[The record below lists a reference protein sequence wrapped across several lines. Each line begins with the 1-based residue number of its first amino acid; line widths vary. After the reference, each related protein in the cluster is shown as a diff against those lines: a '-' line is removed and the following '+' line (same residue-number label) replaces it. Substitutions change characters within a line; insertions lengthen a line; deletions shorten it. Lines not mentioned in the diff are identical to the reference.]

1 MNFSVCICVYDKDN
15 HKYLK
20 EALESIYNQ
29 SVKPNQIVLVLDG
42 PINQEL
48 ETVINDYNL
57 LISDEIDFDIIR
69 LNKNK
74 GHGEARKISIENA
87 KHGLIALMDADDISR
102 FNRFEK
108 QIDIFQNNNELSI
121 VGGQILEIDH
131 ASKKSISIRKV
142 PVTDRNI
149 KRNLTIRS
157 PFNQMSV
164 MFKKDDVIKAGN
176 YKEFFHNEDYY
187 LWARMFLEG
196 FTFYNTPEILVDV
209 RINESYK
216 EGANRELY
224 EELGIRSELTK
235 IGKTRHSQVH
245 HKKCIDSQHYMIYAT
260 EYDGNIKIDEN
271 ELESVRL
278 FKFEEIEKLI
288 EIAGNYSDEFDEQE
302 KIEVDLNDVSR
313 KALSIL
319 ATALQ
324 EEEDPED
331 IQNTIYQIAKA
342 NDIQPKD
349 FFKTLYQI
357 ILGTSRGPKIG
368 PFITD
373 IGRKQ
378 VAKTLSEYT

>member
-209 RINESYK
+209 RINESFY
-216 EGANRELY
+216 NRRGGWRY
-224 EELGIRSELTK
+224 FNSERTLQRYMLTK
-235 IGKTRHSQVH
+235 NIIKYPRFICNVSIRFLLQVAFT
-245 HKKCIDSQHYMIYAT
+245 DSMRS
-260 EYDGNIKIDEN
+260 
-271 ELESVRL
+271 L
-278 FKFEEIEKLI
+278 
-288 EIAGNYSDEFDEQE
+288 
-302 KIEVDLNDVSR
+302 
-313 KALSIL
+313 
-319 ATALQ
+319 
-324 EEEDPED
+324 
-331 IQNTIYQIAKA
+331 
-342 NDIQPKD
+342 
-349 FFKTLYQI
+349 FFK
-357 ILGTSRGPKIG
+357 K
-368 PFITD
+368 FA
-373 IGRKQ
+373 RKGLQ
-378 VAKTLSEYT
+378 SV